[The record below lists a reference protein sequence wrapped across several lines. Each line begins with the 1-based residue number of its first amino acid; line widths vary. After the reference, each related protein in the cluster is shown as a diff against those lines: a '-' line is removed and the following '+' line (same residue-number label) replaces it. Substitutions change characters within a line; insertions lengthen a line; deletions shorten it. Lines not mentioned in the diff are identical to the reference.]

1 MLITSIPITFT
12 YSLPPTTEDVSS
24 ASWEIAVESPTGG
37 NAFLAMN
44 IVRLPTASVAGEV
57 SVTTNAGAG
66 AGDYIVKLIRG
77 THDSYQTLHREVFAV
92 EAPDTEIERTAKSE

>member
-37 NAFLAMN
+37 N
-44 IVRLPTASVAGEV
+44 
-57 SVTTNAGAG
+57 
-66 AGDYIVKLIRG
+66 
-77 THDSYQTLHREVFAV
+77 
-92 EAPDTEIERTAKSE
+92 